1 MWRVSVSFLDV
12 VVARVISSIRCLD
25 VKSVGKWPCLMRTGN
40 TMLTTDE
47 EIRLVGIIVEDF
59 GNDLDKDELIDCF
72 LMLCEDIA
80 GLEFVNDAEIQ
91 SIGNRLWR
99 IYDKH

>member
-1 MWRVSVSFLDV
+1 
-12 VVARVISSIRCLD
+12 
-25 VKSVGKWPCLMRTGN
+25 
-40 TMLTTDE
+40 MLTTDE